1 MSAMTTAAVVGIAAG
16 VNALTG
22 GGVTQALGL
31 SKDPA
36 QQAKETAQAADP
48 FSAYRG
54 NLAAMYSGYLQPGAS
69 MDPKTMPGYSQFQTG
84 VLDPAM
90 EASKRSAAASGMSM
104 SGKEQAALQ
113 DVGQRGYYGFMT
125 DYMNRLA
132 QGSGAAQNPAQAY
145 GMGLNQANLQNM
157 ATMQGLGALSTGLAG
172 YGKLNAATQ
181 TFDSTPQLNVPGEG
195 TMSIPDYFNTAPV
208 DSSSYS
214 TFVST

>member
-1 MSAMTTAAVVGIAAG
+1 MTTAAVVGIAAG

-22 GGVTQALGL
+22 GEVTKALGL

-36 QQAKETAQAADP
+36 DTARETARAADP
-48 FSAYRG
+48 FYDYRG
-54 NLAAMYSGYLQPGAS
+54 NLASMYSGYLQPGAT

-132 QGSGAAQNPAQAY
+132 QGSGAIQNPAQAY
-145 GMGLNQANLQNM
+145 GMGLNQAAMNNM
-157 ATMQGLGALSTGLAG
+157 GVMQGMGALSTGLAS
-172 YGKLNAATQ
+172 YGKLNQATQ

-195 TMSIPDYFNTAPV
+195 SMSIPDYFNTAPV
-208 DSSSYS
+208 DSSSFS